1 MLSLGACGGIASPLP
16 HILSSWV
23 KATFQSPLVLLF
35 WLSCV
40 QLFCDPRDCS
50 PPGFFV
56 HGIFQARILEWV
68 AISYSRGSSQPR
80 GQTLLSHLGKFS
92 CANSAYITTEQTWK
106 VYCITFQTPWF
117 SIHGDIDTD
126 INNFRYKNFLPYDWI
141 WRISVILYNPGIPYI
156 MKNVNLFY
164 LFIQLFQMQS
174 LLAIGSWNIISIAEK
189 LPRWLSE
196 WRHESFSKRIN

>member
-92 CANSAYITTEQTWK
+92 CANSAYITTEQTRK

-117 SIHGDIDTD
+117 SIHNTVYLSLHIQCLYFPVGT
-126 INNFRYKNFLPYDWI
+126 KGSHLPGPLLGN
-141 WRISVILYNPGIPYI
+141 S
-156 MKNVNLFY
+156 
-164 LFIQLFQMQS
+164 QS
-174 LLAIGSWNIISIAEK
+174 LQLCDHWTVCFVEGPEICHAGGAGGSTNQTFCV
-189 LPRWLSE
+189 WLVP
-196 WRHESFSKRIN
+196 HTQPA